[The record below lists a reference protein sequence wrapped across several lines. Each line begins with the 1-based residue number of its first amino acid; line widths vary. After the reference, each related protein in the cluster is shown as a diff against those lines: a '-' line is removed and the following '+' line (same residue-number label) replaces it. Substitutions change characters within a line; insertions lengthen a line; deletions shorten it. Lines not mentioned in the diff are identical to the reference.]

1 MGEIKDSEAKFH
13 HDNLTRKKCPECGK
27 FLLEVNGKHGKMLVC
42 QDRACGY
49 RKALSRT
56 TNARCPNCHKK
67 MEMRGEGDGKM
78 FVCACGYREKLT
90 AFQKRRAENSAGR
103 VSKREVSKYL
113 HQQEDDFKN
122 NALAEALAGLKL
134 GK

>member
-1 MGEIKDSEAKFH
+1 
-13 HDNLTRKKCPECGK
+13 
-27 FLLEVNGKHGKMLVC
+27 
-42 QDRACGY
+42 
-49 RKALSRT
+49 
-56 TNARCPNCHKK
+56 
-67 MEMRGEGDGKM
+67 MEMRGEGEGKM

-113 HQQEDDFKN
+113 HQQEDDFMN